1 MSFGSCEA
9 LLVFQ
14 ISCTSPPFK
23 QILTSTLGGV
33 QIHWTE
39 EDAFSKVESIFL
51 LQYQGLIV
59 LGTCENSMSGNIQI
73 PFELSPCH

>member
-1 MSFGSCEA
+1 MYFGSCEA
-9 LLVFQ
+9 LLIFQ

-23 QILTSTLGGV
+23 NILTSTLGGV

-39 EDAFSKVESIFL
+39 EDGFSKVESNFL

-59 LGTCENSMSGNIQI
+59 LGTCENHMS
-73 PFELSPCH
+73 